1 MGFLRRLLG
10 IWVMLAGILGLILSI
25 AGLVGVWL
33 VRPTI
38 GTYMDSTI
46 TTLKSSIDTSQSVM
60 QVTGKALGATVDS
73 IDALSVMLD
82 ATATSVNDTQPV
94 LDQVNYLMGEKLPA
108 TMEAA
113 TESLIAAQQGAE
125 VLDSSIR
132 SLNTFRAV
140 MSAVPFV
147 GGFVEAP
154 TSTYDPEVPLA
165 KSLGDIAVQFEDL
178 PQTFSEMAVNLD
190 KADDSL
196 ETIQSSLVTMADS
209 VSMISASL
217 SEYETMIGQSE
228 SSMDNVKS
236 ILTGL
241 QTNQNTIINYGA
253 IALTLVLL
261 WMLTAQVVM
270 FSQGWE
276 LFHGTAGSM
285 EGSAPEPEEV
295 KVTVEANETEA

>member
-38 GTYMDSTI
+38 ATYMDSTI
-46 TTLKSSIDTSQSVM
+46 TTLKSSIDASQSVM

-295 KVTVEANETEA
+295 KVTVEANETES